1 MNEKFN
7 EGLNEN
13 MLKKILKN
21 KTLLCIILFLG
32 FTSCIY
38 APYELYLINRDE
50 FWFQLSLFWWIPLL
64 VGAGAMLLAICI
76 GMFLKGKLLRL
87 YEVSLFSIGICMY
100 IQGNF
105 LNLDVG
111 VMNGAEVDWSQHY
124 GRFLIDGIVLLAIFT
139 GLLIIAWKKRL
150 FFKKAAGYISL
161 FMMLMQLVTLIVLLI
176 PVIFPEEAD
185 DSSTNFASDKG
196 LYEVGDDSN
205 IIVFVLDMYDDE
217 YFKEILAS
225 EPEIKKELD
234 GFTYFSNFTGSYST
248 TSYALAHLSTG
259 KYCYNESELLSW
271 VRSVSEERQYMDE
284 LVDDG
289 YEMYLYSSTMGC
301 ISQRF
306 VKMSKNYINAPL
318 KISNKLHF
326 TYDLYQL
333 VMLKYFPDFV
343 KPILWMT
350 GTEFDYWKSV
360 DSQYNPYSV
369 DNLVFKSGLEEK
381 GISINEDAKQF
392 KFIHLNGSHYPY
404 EIDENAKRVE
414 PDSVSAVQCARGALR
429 IVQEYLYELKKSGNY
444 DNSAIIITADHGYYW
459 DGVLTNP
466 VFLVKPKGALGEL
479 VMNEAPVCQG
489 DFAPTVLELAGLN
502 ENHEYG
508 ESAFEIPQN
517 SQRERYFYQ
526 YYLQERSTA
535 GEVFRLIEYKI
546 GSESND
552 PSEYEL
558 TDVEYTVDGEK
569 IQHSKYCKTCKG
581 EVTENEDEYDPPRL
595 VHQKDT
601 GYPQ

>member
-1 MNEKFN
+1 MSDPMKDK
-7 EGLNEN
+7 GKR
-13 MLKKILKN
+13 MKKKISERKI
-21 KTLLCIILFLG
+21 LLCIVLFLG

-38 APYELYLINRDE
+38 APYELYLTNRDE

-64 VGAGAMLLAICI
+64 VGACAMLLAVGV
-76 GMFLKGKLLRL
+76 GMLFNGKLLVL
-87 YEVSLFSIGICMY
+87 YETFLFAMAVCMY

-111 VMNGAEVDWSQHY
+111 VMNGAEVEWSHY
-124 GRFLIDGIVLLAIFT
+124 YRHFLIDALILCAIIVVLMAIA
-139 GLLIIAWKKRL
+139 LKKTDA
-150 FFKKAAGYISL
+150 FEKAAMYASFFFSAI
-161 FMMLMQLVTLIVLLI
+161 QLVSLLFLLI
-176 PVIFPEEAD
+176 PVIASGEAGG
-185 DSSTNFASDKG
+185 DSTDFASDKG
-196 LYEVGDDSN
+196 LYEVGEESN

-217 YFKEILAS
+217 YFKEILS
-225 EPEIKKELD
+225 TEPEIKNELD

-259 KYCYNESELLSW
+259 MYTHNESELLTW
-271 VRSVSEERQYMDE
+271 VKNVSEKRQYLDE
-284 LVDDG
+284 LAEDG
-289 YEMYLYSSTMGC
+289 YQMYLYSSTMGC
-301 ISQRF
+301 LPKRF
-306 VKMSKNYINAPL
+306 VKVSKNYINAPL
-318 KISNKLHF
+318 KISSKLHF

-333 VMLKYFPDFV
+333 AALKYFPDFV
-343 KPILWMT
+343 KPFLWMT

-360 DSQYNPYSV
+360 DSRYNPYSV
-369 DNLVFKSGLEEK
+369 DNLVFKEGLEK
-381 GISINEDAKQF
+381 QGISKGEDARQF

-414 PDSVSAVQCARGALR
+414 ADSVTAVQCARGALR
-429 IVQEYLYELKKSGNY
+429 IVQQYLEELKKNGSY

-466 VFLVKPKGALGEL
+466 VFMVKPKGASGEL
-479 VMNEAPVCQG
+479 VVNDAPVCQG

-502 ENHEYG
+502 QDHSYG
-508 ESAFEIPQN
+508 ESAFEISKG

-526 YYLQERSTA
+526 YYLQERSNT

-552 PSEYEL
+552 PSGYEL
-558 TDVEYTVDGEK
+558 TDVEYTVNGEK

-581 EVTENEDEYDPPRL
+581 EVAEDGDEYDPPRV
-595 VHQKDT
+595 VHEKDD
-601 GYPQ
+601 GYPE